1 MRWAAGGLQ
10 SPWLY
15 VFICVSH
22 LEVPGDEVQ
31 LLIWTQLIC
40 HGAGP
45 ADEDDTIVM
54 KTDSIVSFFSIYNM
68 SIC

>member
-1 MRWAAGGLQ
+1 M
-10 SPWLY
+10 
-15 VFICVSH
+15 SH

-45 ADEDDTIVM
+45 SDEDDTIVM
-54 KTDSIVSFFSIYNM
+54 KTDSIDHFRFDVDQEDKMGTSL
-68 SIC
+68 